1 MVIAV
6 ARIQNPYGRGNNPN
20 RPPLSVGM
28 FVEAEISGHKI
39 ENVIVIPRAAMRG
52 YDQVLVVDSEDRLRF
67 RTVDVLRMESNRA
80 IIKGGIQK
88 GERICLSA
96 LDTPIDGMLVR
107 VFQEESTTPTV
118 QEGAA
123 Q

>member
-1 MVIAV
+1 
-6 ARIQNPYGRGNNPN
+6 
-20 RPPLSVGM
+20 
-28 FVEAEISGHKI
+28 
-39 ENVIVIPRAAMRG
+39 MRG
-52 YDQVLVVDSEDRLRF
+52 YDQVLVVDSEERLRF

-118 QEGAA
+118 QEGPA